1 MPPKDPNA
9 PVRHPILW
17 EDPNF
22 YDEQALDEETR
33 RIFDICH
40 GCRRCFNL
48 CESFPRLFDLIDDS
62 QTGELESVESDAFKP
77 VVEACT
83 LCDMCF
89 INKCPYVPPHEF
101 NLDFPHLMLRH
112 RAVDAKKRGI
122 PFIQKQLVNID
133 RNATIASKISPLVN
147 AVTDE
152 KNTVG
157 RALISAVTPLHPKA
171 FLPRFQEKSF
181 IETVKKN
188 PENHY
193 VVNEKAPAYG
203 EKVVLY
209 VTCYGNYHQS
219 SIAHAALSLLTHNG
233 VLTEVVYPGC
243 CGMPLLEQGDL
254 PNVAKRA
261 TSISKDLHSRIQDGY
276 TIISLVPS
284 CTLMLKQEWPLL
296 LPHNHDVQQVA
307 KHTFDISDYLT
318 QLFRTKGMAEGL
330 APLSKNITLHLA
342 CHSRAQNRGA
352 KAAELLRMIPGTR
365 VDVIERCS
373 GHGGSWGVMK
383 DNFEIA
389 LKIGKPV
396 VKQVLK
402 NQHSF
407 VASECPLAGEHIRQ
421 GLSFM
426 LNDTEATRDSDSAKD
441 TAPSFM
447 HAHPLEIFAC
457 AFGLISSPWCCEST
471 E

>member
-1 MPPKDPNA
+1 MHSKDPKA
-9 PVRHPILW
+9 PIRHPILW

-22 YDEQALDEETR
+22 YDEQSLDEETR
-33 RIFDICH
+33 RVFDICH

-48 CESFPRLFDLIDDS
+48 CESFPRLFDLIDES
-62 QTGELESVESDAFKP
+62 KTGELESVESASFKP
-77 VVEACT
+77 IVEACT

-101 NLDFPHLMLRH
+101 NLDFPHLILRH
-112 RAVDAKKRGI
+112 RAVEAKKKGV

-133 RNATIASKISPLVN
+133 RNAAIASKIAPIVN
-147 AVTDE
+147 TITDE
-152 KNTVG
+152 NNTLG
-157 RALISAVTPLHPKA
+157 RTLISAITPLHSKA

-181 IETVKKN
+181 METVKNTEKN
-188 PENHY
+188 QY
-193 VVNEKAPAYG
+193 VVNKKAPAYG
-203 EKVVLY
+203 EKAVLY

-219 SIAHAALSLLTHNG
+219 SIADAALSLLTHNG

-261 TSISKDLHSRIQDGY
+261 LAIAKELKTWIQDGY
-276 TIISLVPS
+276 SIISLVPS

-296 LPHNHDVQQVA
+296 LPNNETIQTIA
-307 KHTFDISDYLT
+307 KNTFDISDYLMK
-318 QLFRTKGMAEGL
+318 LFRTKGVAKGL
-330 APLSKNITLHLA
+330 TSLSKNVTLHLA

-396 VKQVLK
+396 VKQAMK
-402 NQHSF
+402 NKHSF
-407 VASECPLAGEHIRQ
+407 IASECPLAGEHVRQ
-421 GLSFM
+421 GMAMLS
-426 LNDTEATRDSDSAKD
+426 TDSDDASQE
-441 TAPSFM
+441 FI
-447 HAHPLEIFAC
+447 HVHPLEILAC
-457 AFGLISSPWCCEST
+457 AFGLISDSWCCESQKQKT
-471 E
+471 SER